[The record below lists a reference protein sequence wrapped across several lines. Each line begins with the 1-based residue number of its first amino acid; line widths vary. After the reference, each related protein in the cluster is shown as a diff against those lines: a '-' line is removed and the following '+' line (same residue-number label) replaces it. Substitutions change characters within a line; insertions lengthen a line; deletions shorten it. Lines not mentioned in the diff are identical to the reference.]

1 MLYRL
6 GYTSDRLTEFMDTR
20 FSAET
25 DEELFARLGSRD
37 GEAAFRS
44 LYERHA
50 PRLYAYCARIVGNRD
65 DAKDMFQE
73 TFIRMH
79 HQSKSLTGPVR
90 VAPLMYTI
98 ARNLCISHLRG
109 RKQTVPAETAQ
120 LAAKDV
126 SIEHTERARLV
137 QSAIEALPFPY
148 REALILREYDDFS
161 YADIAEIMN
170 IPVATVKVR
179 IFRAKE
185 RMRSMLAPLLQES

>member
-1 MLYRL
+1 
-6 GYTSDRLTEFMDTR
+6 MDTR

-25 DEELFARLGSRD
+25 DEELFARIGTQD
-37 GEAAFRS
+37 GEAAFRA
-44 LYERHA
+44 LYSRHA

-65 DAKDMFQE
+65 DAKDLFQE

-79 HQSKSLTGPVR
+79 QQSKAQTGPVR

-98 ARNLCISHLRG
+98 ARNLCISQLRG
-109 RKQTVPAETAQ
+109 RKQTVSAETAQ
-120 LAAKDV
+120 LATKDV
-126 SIEHTERARLV
+126 PFEHTERALLV
-137 QSAIEALPFPY
+137 QRAIEALPFPY
-148 REALILREYDDFS
+148 REALVLREYDDFS

-185 RMRSMLAPLLQES
+185 RMRNMLAPFIQEA